1 MKLSLGGD
9 RALSLF
15 FSSNQRVRGSKVQE
29 EGTANKRS
37 AKQSNTG
44 VMARLMVR

>member
-15 FSSNQRVRGSKVQE
+15 FSSNQSAWL
-29 EGTANKRS
+29 EGTRRRNRELEECKAEQYRLEH
-37 AKQSNTG
+37 G
-44 VMARLMVR
+44 VTEGE